1 MVTMDPFK
9 EIKQIAEDVYRV
21 TSEPGDATRYDYF
34 VIKYYDDFMFAPRE
48 NNFRYP
54 QRINKWDV
62 DADNIEWVEN
72 MSTKNNCNP
81 WTVIECCK
89 TIEDI
94 LKINKNNS

>member
-1 MVTMDPFK
+1 MLKQDNPFK

-54 QRINKWDV
+54 Q
-62 DADNIEWVEN
+62 
-72 MSTKNNCNP
+72 
-81 WTVIECCK
+81 
-89 TIEDI
+89 
-94 LKINKNNS
+94 